1 MRSLIIFTSSN
12 LCSTACLPIPAP
24 LCLIAALLHVLHV
37 ACCLLPPL
45 AITFVVY
52 VFQAAGVL
60 QILMPLVR
68 FIVVFI
74 MVFIMMF
81 IITVFIV
88 VVFIVVVFTV
98 VVIIAIIAPN
108 FWLEPVATTLLIFGL
123 LIWLDRVATCLLIFR
138 LLIILFCA

>member
-12 LCSTACLPIPAP
+12 LCSTAGFPIPAP
-24 LCLIAALLHVLHV
+24 LCLITALLHVLHV

-81 IITVFIV
+81 IIMVFIV
-88 VVFIVVVFTV
+88 VVFIVVVFT

>member
-1 MRSLIIFTSSN
+1 MRSLIIFTRSN
-12 LCSTACLPIPAP
+12 LRSTAGLPIPTP

-74 MVFIMMF
+74 MVFIIM
-81 IITVFIV
+81 VFIV

>member
-12 LCSTACLPIPAP
+12 LCSTAGFPIPAP
-24 LCLIAALLHVLHV
+24 LCLITALLHVLHV

-52 VFQAAGVL
+52 VFQATGVL
-60 QILMPLVR
+60 QILMPLSR

-74 MVFIMMF
+74 V
-81 IITVFIV
+81 VVSIV
-88 VVFIVVVFTV
+88 VVFIVVVFIVMVFTV
-98 VVIIAIIAPN
+98 VVAIIAPN
-108 FWLEPVATTLLIFGL
+108 FWLEPVATTLLIFGV

-138 LLIILFCA
+138 LFILFCA

>member
-12 LCSTACLPIPAP
+12 LCSTAGFPITAP
-24 LCLIAALLHVLHV
+24 LCLITALLHVLHV

-52 VFQAAGVL
+52 VFQATGVL
-60 QILMPLVR
+60 QILMPLSR

-74 MVFIMMF
+74 VMVS
-81 IITVFIV
+81 IV
-88 VVFIVVVFTV
+88 VVV
-98 VVIIAIIAPN
+98 AIIAPD
-108 FWLEPVATTLLIFGL
+108 FWLEPVATTLLIFGV

-138 LLIILFCA
+138 LFILFCA

>member
-12 LCSTACLPIPAP
+12 LCSTAGFPIPAP
-24 LCLIAALLHVLHV
+24 LCLITALLHVLHV

-52 VFQAAGVL
+52 VFQATGVL
-60 QILMPLVR
+60 QILMPLSR

-74 MVFIMMF
+74 VM
-81 IITVFIV
+81 
-88 VVFIVVVFTV
+88 VFTV
-98 VVIIAIIAPN
+98 VVVAIIAPN
-108 FWLEPVATTLLIFGL
+108 FWLEPVATTLLIFGV

-138 LLIILFCA
+138 LFILFCA